1 MRMNKRFLALGL
13 CTVLMTGMITGCGKK
28 GNTEGSS
35 DANADAPSV
44 AMVFS
49 GQITDEA
56 FNQYTYEGM
65 MKAKEEDG
73 IKTAYREDVAQDE
86 QLEVIRQFAQ
96 QKFDVIVAQGG
107 QFGEALATVAKEFP
121 DQQFIFSVGTDTYGL
136 DNMTAATVSYSHAG
150 YMAGVMAAHATKA
163 NKVAMVTGEWY
174 DPQRQMEAGFYE
186 GVKSVN
192 PDIQT
197 TGVTTGSW
205 SDVSMAREASLAL
218 IADGYDILFFCL
230 DAAYVG
236 VISAAQDS
244 EGVYVVGSV
253 VDAAKTGPEVA
264 VGSVVYN
271 WENLGYQ
278 EATGALEKGKTYV
291 LGIEE
296 GGITPVISDN
306 LLSEEGKK
314 AVDEAIKGLKDGTI
328 DLAP

>member
-1 MRMNKRFLALGL
+1 MKRNQRFLALGL
-13 CTVLMTGMITGCGKK
+13 CAVLLAGMLTGCGKK
-28 GNTEGSS
+28 GDSNGSG
-35 DANADAPSV
+35 DANTDAPSV
-44 AMVFS
+44 AMVLS

-65 MKAKEEDG
+65 MKAKEEKG
-73 IKTAYREDVAQDE
+73 IKTAYRENVAQDE

-150 YMAGVMAAHATKA
+150 YMAGVMAANATKA
-163 NKVAMVTGEWY
+163 NKVAMITGEWY
-174 DPQRQMEAGFYE
+174 DPQRQMESGFYE
-186 GVKSVN
+186 GVKSIN

-197 TGVTTGSW
+197 TAVTTGSW

-236 VISAAQDS
+236 VISAAEDS
-244 EGVYVVGSV
+244 DGVYVVGSV
-253 VDAAKTGPEVA
+253 VDAAKTGPDVT

-278 EATGALEKGKTYV
+278 EATGVLEKGKTYV

-296 GGITPVISDN
+296 GGITPVISD

-314 AVDEAIKGLKDGTI
+314 AVEEAIKGLKDGTI